1 MRIAGVLGSPTRT
14 RTWDLRFRKPVLYPT
29 ELLSRF
35 IVFLYCMQN
44 FLGIEV
50 DFVQTLISTTTENYK
65 ILSSILLSIMFDL
78 YFYLIFHC

>member
-35 IVFLYCMQN
+35 TIIVYFNGMQTYNILGFNTNN
-44 FLGIEV
+44 FLK
-50 DFVQTLISTTTENYK
+50 FTP
-65 ILSSILLSIMFDL
+65 
-78 YFYLIFHC
+78 YFIR

>member
-35 IVFLYCMQN
+35 TIIVYFNGMQ
-44 FLGIEV
+44 
-50 DFVQTLISTTTENYK
+50 K
-65 ILSSILLSIMFDL
+65 IFGDRN
-78 YFYLIFHC
+78 